1 VIAIRTATTAD
12 AAPLAVFA
20 RRCFDETFA
29 AYNTREDMEAYLS
42 SAFGERQQHAEITD
56 PEWITLLAE
65 EGRTMAGFAQIKL
78 EPESIEIHRFYV
90 DRTFHGRGVAQS
102 LMAESEAIAAA
113 RAAKRIW
120 LGVWERNDRAIA
132 FYKKCG
138 FRDCGSQQFIL
149 GTDVQT
155 DRVMEK
161 VFTAE
166 AQRAQRPSATSAP
179 LR

>member
-1 VIAIRTATTAD
+1 MIAIRRATTAD

-42 SAFGERQQHAEITD
+42 KAFGKRQQHAEITD
-56 PEWITLLAE
+56 PDWVTLLAE
-65 EGRTMAGFAQIKL
+65 SGGAIAGFAQIKL
-78 EPESIEIHRFYV
+78 EPECIEIHRFYV
-90 DRTFHGRGVAQS
+90 DRAFHGKGVAQS

-113 RAAKRIW
+113 RAAKRVW

-149 GTDVQT
+149 GSDVQT

-161 VFTAE
+161 ALAVS
-166 AQRAQRPSATSAP
+166 R
-179 LR
+179 

>member
-1 VIAIRTATTAD
+1 MIAIRTATSAD
-12 AAPLAVFA
+12 AAPLAAFA

-42 SAFGERQQHAEITD
+42 KAFGERQQRAEIAD
-56 PEWITLLAE
+56 PNWITLLAE
-65 EGRTMAGFAQIKL
+65 SGGTIAGFAQIKL

-90 DRTFHGRGVAQS
+90 DRALHGKGIAQS
-102 LMAESEAIAAA
+102 LMAESERIAAA

-132 FYKKCG
+132 FYRKCG
-138 FRDCGSQQFIL
+138 FRDCGSQQFVL
-149 GTDVQT
+149 GTDVQI
-155 DRVMEK
+155 DRVMER

-166 AQRAQRPSATSAP
+166 AQRAQSPSAPSAP